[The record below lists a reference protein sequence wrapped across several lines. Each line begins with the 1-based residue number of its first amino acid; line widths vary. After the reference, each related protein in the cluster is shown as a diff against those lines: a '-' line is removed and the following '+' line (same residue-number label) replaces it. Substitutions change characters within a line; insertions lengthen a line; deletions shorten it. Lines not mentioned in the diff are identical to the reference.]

1 MTNIDELINQ
11 SKATHQPTANDVAH
25 HGPEISQAGTQAELE
40 AKMGEIKRRD
50 TEIETLGKARAEGL
64 GYLSLE
70 GVTIESDVLRMIPE
84 PSATRNKVISF
95 YFVPYQQMRLG
106 SPIPESPAVK
116 KMAEDLSKQHHT
128 PVKVYRISEPSF
140 QDGLAQYAKLPK
152 ITHFTQKVE
161 ITPDDLKSFEGG
173 ITSFDTLTQKLR
185 TINTSELIVLIVA
198 AGVQFNASDI
208 HIESEQQELIIRYRI
223 DGVLHEAARVG
234 AELYKPISSRVKLL
248 SDLKINVTNR
258 PQDGHFTITTENGNI
273 DVRVSTLP
281 TNYGESIVMRILRS
295 DIAMLKLTS
304 LGLNQY
310 NYDFIKKEITQPNGM
325 LVVCGP
331 TGSGKTTTLY
341 AILGEIKTSENKI
354 VTIEDPIEYQI
365 PGISQSQVNR
375 EKKYTFAAGLRSLV
389 RQDPDVILVGE
400 MRDHET
406 VEISIN
412 AALTGHYVLTTMHT
426 NDAAGAIPR
435 YLSMDAKPYL
445 LAPALNTVIAQRLIR
460 LLCKECKQE
469 TPLPEEYTEQVNALI
484 DKIPENVRSTLPP
497 TRTFYSSPG
506 CPACQG
512 LGYKGRTGI
521 FEIFSVTP
529 EIEKSI
535 LSGELSSIEIKKLLA
550 AQGMIT
556 MTQDGII
563 RALKG
568 ETTVAEVFRVIQEK

>member
-1 MTNIDELINQ
+1 
-11 SKATHQPTANDVAH
+11 
-25 HGPEISQAGTQAELE
+25 
-40 AKMGEIKRRD
+40 
-50 TEIETLGKARAEGL
+50 
-64 GYLSLE
+64 
-70 GVTIESDVLRMIPE
+70 
-84 PSATRNKVISF
+84 
-95 YFVPYQQMRLG
+95 
-106 SPIPESPAVK
+106 
-116 KMAEDLSKQHHT
+116 
-128 PVKVYRISEPSF
+128 
-140 QDGLAQYAKLPK
+140 
-152 ITHFTQKVE
+152 
-161 ITPDDLKSFEGG
+161 
-173 ITSFDTLTQKLR
+173 
-185 TINTSELIVLIVA
+185 VA

-208 HIESEQQELIIRYRI
+208 HIESEQAELIIRYRI

-234 AELYKPISSRVKLL
+234 TELHQPISSRVKLL

-258 PQDGHFTITTENGNI
+258 PQDGHFTITTEKGNI

-295 DIAMLKLTS
+295 DIALLKLTS

-365 PGISQSQVNR
+365 PGISQSQVNN

-445 LAPALNTVIAQRLIR
+445 LAPALNTVVAQRLIR
-460 LLCKECKQE
+460 LLCNECKKE
-469 TPLPEEYTEQVNALI
+469 TPLAEEYKERVDTLI
-484 DKIPENVRSTLPP
+484 EKIPENVRSTLPS

-506 CPACQG
+506 CTACQG

-550 AQGMIT
+550 TQGMIT